1 MQQSNKRLC
10 RNSSYCIPVKCSH
23 PNILMKKSKAGV
35 HHVNAT
41 IIRIFPLVR
50 HALYL
55 AAIFTEQ
62 KRSTVIIKTVNW
74 DTKHTV

>member
-1 MQQSNKRLC
+1 MLQTV
-10 RNSSYCIPVKCSH
+10 PVKCSH
-23 PNILMKKSKAGV
+23 PNMLMKNNNAGV

-41 IIRIFPLVR
+41 ITRIFPPVL

-62 KRSTVIIKTVNW
+62 KRSTVIISTVNW
-74 DTKHTV
+74 ETKHTV